1 MVLPRKLRDIAL
13 CVALLGL
20 PLIFL
25 QANLKRPED
34 ANPIDKV
41 ILRVSAPL
49 QAGVTAVVSAIHRT
63 WRRYIYLVGLQ
74 EDNELL
80 TAQNMKLKRRLR
92 EAQRQ
97 LVRLDRY
104 EKLLSFRKAR
114 GVETVGARVIGRSA
128 SPFVRAL
135 RVRIDRGS
143 DAVRSGLPV
152 VTADGIVGRIG
163 RVYGAYSDVT
173 LAVDPK
179 SAIDVLIQRTGG
191 RGLLR
196 GKDARNRYLCRLD
209 YLLRREEVKVGDL
222 VVSSGA
228 AGVFPRDLPVGRIAK
243 VTRRTYGLYQEVEV
257 TPTVDFSALEEI
269 LVILAPPPPPAP
281 KAATSKRPARG
292 VVP

>member
-1 MVLPRKLRDIAL
+1 MEDI
-13 CVALLGL
+13 
-20 PLIFL
+20 
-25 QANLKRPED
+25 
-34 ANPIDKV
+34 NPIDRV
-41 ILRVSAPL
+41 ILRISAPI
-49 QAGVTAVVSAIHRT
+49 QAGVTAVVSTIHRT

-80 TAQNMKLKRRLR
+80 TARNMRLERKLR

-97 LVRLDRY
+97 LLQLHRY
-104 EKLLSFRKAR
+104 EKLLAFRKAR

-135 RVRIDRGS
+135 RVRIDRGKH
-143 DAVRSGLPV
+143 AVKAGFPV
-152 VTADGIVGRIG
+152 VTADGVVGRIG
-163 RVYGAYSDVT
+163 RTYGSYSDVI
-173 LAVDPK
+173 LSVDPK

-209 YLLRREEVKVGDL
+209 YLLRKEEVKVGDL
-222 VVSSGA
+222 VVTSGA
-228 AGVFPRDLPVGRIAK
+228 AGVFPRGLPVGRIAK
-243 VTRRTYGLYQEVEV
+243 VTRRTYGLYQEVEI
-257 TPTVDFSALEEI
+257 TPTVDMSALEEV

-281 KAATSKRPARG
+281 KPTTTRRRPARG

>member
-20 PLIFL
+20 PLVFL

-135 RVRIDRGS
+135 RVRIDRGG
-143 DAVRSGLPV
+143 DAVRTGLPV

-281 KAATSKRPARG
+281 KAETSKRPARG

>member
-20 PLIFL
+20 PLVFL

-135 RVRIDRGS
+135 RVRIDRGG
-143 DAVRSGLPV
+143 DAVRTGLPV

-163 RVYGAYSDVT
+163 RVYGSYSDVT

-281 KAATSKRPARG
+281 KAETSKRPARG